1 MLKWTTNSESRDRQ
15 SVICQISTDIIA
27 LSFLYFLQILYK
39 YLLISNRIN
48 WAIKNYIR
56 YLVKKYFFNKKNKKR
71 FKWKKKKNY
80 FATNILRGSCW
91 LHESCLIEYLRAF
104 TYNLV
109 CGFVS
114 LYLPSI
120 QFKPLLASRYFNI
133 ISSFLVRSSMLGA
146 WIQKTLVYVFRSDS
160 LALSPSTLTEVSS
173 FFCFFS
179 QTHVQLL
186 SLALYHFYSPF
197 LRRSRT
203 KASSKSTGPNGS
215 LLCEYPR
222 RDT

>member
-15 SVICQISTDIIA
+15 SVICQISTDTIA
-27 LSFLYFLQILYK
+27 LCFLYFLQILYK

-48 WAIKNYIR
+48 WAIKNHIG
-56 YLVKKYFFNKKNKKR
+56 YLVRKYLFNKKKIRKDLNE
-71 FKWKKKKNY
+71 KKKNY

-91 LHESCLIEYLRAF
+91 FHESCLIEYLRAF

-133 ISSFLVRSSMLGA
+133 ISSFLVRSSMPGA

-173 FFCFFS
+173 CFLFLFS
-179 QTHVQLL
+179 DTRTA
-186 SLALYHFYSPF
+186 SFSRAIPF
-197 LRRSRT
+197 LFSLSP
-203 KASSKSTGPNGS
+203 AEPN
-215 LLCEYPR
+215 
-222 RDT
+222 